1 MLNKFND
8 NMKNNMSNLYK
19 EVKYE
24 KNKWSAKLDKSNN
37 DVKRLNIY
45 IKENNDK
52 IINTENKLDNANDE
66 YNDLLLEYN

>member
-24 KNKWSAKLDKSNN
+24 KNKLNAKLDKLKNGA
-37 DVKRLNIY
+37 
-45 IKENNDK
+45 K
-52 IINTENKLDNANDE
+52 II
-66 YNDLLLEYN
+66 LEKIMIKQSIQKINWIRLITNIIIYF

>member
-24 KNKWSAKLDKSNN
+24 KKNG
-37 DVKRLNIY
+37 VLN
-45 IKENNDK
+45 
-52 IINTENKLDNANDE
+52 
-66 YNDLLLEYN
+66 

>member
-24 KNKWSAKLDKSNN
+24 KNKWSAKLDKLNN
-37 DVKRLNIY
+37 DAKRLNIY
-45 IKENNDK
+45 I
-52 IINTENKLDNANDE
+52 
-66 YNDLLLEYN
+66 